1 MIFETH
7 AHYDDKAF
15 DDDRDQLIKSFPENG
30 IGIAVN
36 ISSDIA
42 SVKKTIELTKKY
54 SYLYG
59 AVGIHPS
66 ETEELTEDNFLW
78 LKEQCFHEK
87 IVAVGEI
94 GLDYHW
100 KDPEAAVQKKWF
112 ERQLLL
118 AQEINLPIVIHS
130 REAAKDT
137 LDILKAVWNGKQR
150 GVVHCFSYVKEI
162 AAEFLKYDFYFG
174 IGGVVTF
181 PNAKKLKEVVD
192 WLPIEKIVLETDSPY
207 LAPVPNSGK
216 RNSSLNLPYI
226 VEEIARIKAM
236 SCEDVTEITRRNGEK
251 LFGIKAGQVSSENKN
266 DR

>member
-118 AQEINLPIVIHS
+118 AQ
-130 REAAKDT
+130 
-137 LDILKAVWNGKQR
+137 
-150 GVVHCFSYVKEI
+150 
-162 AAEFLKYDFYFG
+162 
-174 IGGVVTF
+174 
-181 PNAKKLKEVVD
+181 
-192 WLPIEKIVLETDSPY
+192 
-207 LAPVPNSGK
+207 
-216 RNSSLNLPYI
+216 
-226 VEEIARIKAM
+226 
-236 SCEDVTEITRRNGEK
+236 
-251 LFGIKAGQVSSENKN
+251 
-266 DR
+266 

>member
-78 LKEQCFHEK
+78 LKEQCS
-87 IVAVGEI
+87 ALI
-94 GLDYHW
+94 GTGDKSANSNPLPGSCKRYAGYIKSCLEW
-100 KDPEAAVQKKWF
+100 EAK
-112 ERQLLL
+112 
-118 AQEINLPIVIHS
+118 
-130 REAAKDT
+130 
-137 LDILKAVWNGKQR
+137 R
-150 GVVHCFSYVKEI
+150 GCPLF
-162 AAEFLKYDFYFG
+162 FLWEG
-174 IGGVVTF
+174 NSGGVF
-181 PNAKKLKEVVD
+181 
-192 WLPIEKIVLETDSPY
+192 KI
-207 LAPVPNSGK
+207 
-216 RNSSLNLPYI
+216 
-226 VEEIARIKAM
+226 
-236 SCEDVTEITRRNGEK
+236 
-251 LFGIKAGQVSSENKN
+251 
-266 DR
+266 

>member
-137 LDILKAVWNGKQR
+137 LDILKG
-150 GVVHCFSYVKEI
+150 CPLF
-162 AAEFLKYDFYFG
+162 FLCEG
-174 IGGVVTF
+174 NSGGVF
-181 PNAKKLKEVVD
+181 
-192 WLPIEKIVLETDSPY
+192 KI
-207 LAPVPNSGK
+207 
-216 RNSSLNLPYI
+216 
-226 VEEIARIKAM
+226 
-236 SCEDVTEITRRNGEK
+236 
-251 LFGIKAGQVSSENKN
+251 
-266 DR
+266 